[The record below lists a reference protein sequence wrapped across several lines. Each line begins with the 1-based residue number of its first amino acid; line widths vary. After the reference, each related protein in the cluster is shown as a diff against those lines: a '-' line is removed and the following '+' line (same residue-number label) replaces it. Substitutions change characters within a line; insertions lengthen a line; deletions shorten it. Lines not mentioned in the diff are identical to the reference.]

1 MPVGTYITIITIL
14 VVLVVSVLLKM
25 SIWVFKEYERG
36 VLFRMGRLQDA
47 RGPGLVFIIP
57 FVDKIF
63 RVDLRVVTENVS
75 AQDVITKDNVT
86 TKVDAVI
93 YFNVMDAVKSTVEVA
108 DYVASTTLISQTT
121 LRGVIGQHELDE
133 LLAERDK
140 INYTL
145 QRIIDSHT
153 EPWGVKVSCV
163 EVKDVELPEVM
174 KRAMARQ
181 AEAERERRAK
191 VINALGEF
199 QAAEKLAEAA
209 EIIGPHP
216 MALQLR
222 YLQSLVEISG
232 ERGSNVI
239 FPVPIDLFKPFLEVF
254 EAYKSKKKD

>member
-1 MPVGTYITIITIL
+1 MPIGTYIAILVIL
-14 VVLVVSVLLKM
+14 VVLVLLKM
-25 SIWVFKEYERG
+25 SIWIFKEYERG
-36 VLFRMGRLQDA
+36 VLFRLGRLKGA

-93 YFNVMDAVKSTVEVA
+93 YFNVVDPVNSKMEVE
-108 DYVASTTLISQTT
+108 DYLASTTLISQTT

-133 LLAERDK
+133 VLAERDK

-153 EPWGVKVSCV
+153 EPWGVKVSAV
-163 EVKDVELPEVM
+163 EVKDVELPETM

-199 QAAEKLAEAA
+199 QAAEKLAQAA
-209 EIIGPHP
+209 DIIGPHP

-222 YLQSLVEISG
+222 YLQSLVEVSS
-232 ERGSNVI
+232 EQSSSVI
-239 FPVPIDLFKPFLEVF
+239 FPVPIDLFKPFLKGS
-254 EAYKSKKKD
+254 KSKKKE

>member
-1 MPVGTYITIITIL
+1 MPIGTYIAIL
-14 VVLVVSVLLKM
+14 VILVILVLLKM
-25 SIWVFKEYERG
+25 SVSVFKEYERG
-36 VLFRMGRLQDA
+36 VLFRLGRLKGA

-57 FVDKIF
+57 FIDNIF

-86 TKVDAVI
+86 ARVDAVL
-93 YFNVMDAVKSTVEVA
+93 YFYVVDPVKSKVEVE
-108 DYVASTTLISQTT
+108 DYLASTTLISQST

-145 QRIIDSHT
+145 QKIIDTHT
-153 EPWGVKVSCV
+153 EPWGVKVSAV
-163 EVKDVELPEVM
+163 EIKDVELPETM

-199 QAAEKLAEAA
+199 QAAEKLAQAA

-222 YLQSLVEISG
+222 YLQSLVEVSSEQSSAI
-232 ERGSNVI
+232 I
-239 FPVPIDLFKPFLEVF
+239 FPVPIDLFTPFL
-254 EAYKSKKKD
+254 EAYKSKKKE